1 MQEHFYESGSWVQK
15 NCASLGV
22 HPGLSVQL
30 RSNSSRWLHREVPR
44 ERHQMRHL
52 CDFARFLTKQV
63 LARSR
68 HNTKPSNLHL
78 TNTVLT
84 CSSFQSRS
92 IRSNCG
98 LFGQQF
104 ETQAPYPTP
113 SARIP
118 FVDFERFRTAST
130 ATVKPPAQ

>member
-1 MQEHFYESGSWVQK
+1 MGSLECP
-15 NCASLGV
+15 NAL
-22 HPGLSVQL
+22 
-30 RSNSSRWLHREVPR
+30 
-44 ERHQMRHL
+44 
-52 CDFARFLTKQV
+52 AKQV

-78 TNTVLT
+78 TNTLLT

-104 ETQAPYPTP
+104 ETRARYPTP
-113 SARIP
+113 SARSP
-118 FVDFERFRTAST
+118 FFDSERFRTASG
-130 ATVKPPAQ
+130 ATVKAPA